1 MRTPNITLEVFRVL
15 DSVLNPN
22 PMALIES
29 DDSAAQ
35 SPTSIMASN
44 ATAATPSPANIPD
57 VVDAKR
63 NWSDD
68 VTLELA
74 KAWNAANQQ
83 HPELRGA
90 MLSHQV
96 YNAFMATVGFSNRTR
111 KAVDDKMHSM
121 REMYR
126 FVRLYEMQREE
137 GEAKPAWF
145 DLTKKERREVRAR
158 HKIRVPNL
166 SREVYDEIDQVM
178 SRSSFEP
185 DEDDHSAPPAV
196 ELLGVNP
203 PLSLPPSAGR
213 VTEVDAS
220 ALPLP
225 SAESIPPS
233 TPRQVRNIIA
243 PQTTGAPQVSTV
255 SGSLQLSGSTPNQ
268 LSNGIQ
274 ESTRHT
280 DTALIAASVVTTAE
294 PGPKRRRL
302 QPEHDATNAPEPL
315 NATTAEF
322 LSGQLR
328 LMHEQDREERRR
340 QHAEQM
346 AALREIADLLRQ
358 RR

>member
-1 MRTPNITLEVFRVL
+1 VRTPNITLEVFRVL

-22 PMALIES
+22 PTAPIES
-29 DDSAAQ
+29 DDGTAQ
-35 SPTSIMASN
+35 SPTSVMASN

-68 VTLELA
+68 VTLELS
-74 KAWNAANQQ
+74 KAWNAVNQQ

-137 GEAKPAWF
+137 GEKKPAWF
-145 DLTKKERREVRAR
+145 DLTKKERQEMRAR
-158 HKIRVPNL
+158 YKIRVPNL
-166 SREVYDEIDQVM
+166 SREVYAEIDQVM

-185 DEDDHSAPPAV
+185 DEDEHSVPPAV

-203 PLSLPPSAGR
+203 SLSLLPSTDQATEGNATALEIPSA
-213 VTEVDAS
+213 
-220 ALPLP
+220 L
-225 SAESIPPS
+225 SIPPPS
-233 TPRQVRNIIA
+233 PRQVSNIVA
-243 PQTTGAPQVSTV
+243 PQVIRAPQVSTV
-255 SGSLQLSGSTPNQ
+255 SGSLQLNGSAPSQ
-268 LSNGIQ
+268 LSNDIQ
-274 ESTRHT
+274 EDTSHA
-280 DTALIAASVVTTAE
+280 DTALTATSAEATAE
-294 PGPKRRRL
+294 PVAKRRRL
-302 QPEHDATNAPEPL
+302 QPEHDTASARERL
-315 NATTAEF
+315 DATTVGF
-322 LSGQLR
+322 LSEQLR

-358 RR
+358 RP